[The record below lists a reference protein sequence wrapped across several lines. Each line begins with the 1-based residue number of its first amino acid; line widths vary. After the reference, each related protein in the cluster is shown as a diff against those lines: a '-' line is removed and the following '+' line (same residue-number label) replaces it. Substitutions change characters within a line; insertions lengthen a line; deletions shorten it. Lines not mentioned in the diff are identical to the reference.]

1 MVGDLCV
8 QVNTMARLIYFLFLL
23 NTLGACAQPD
33 ASKMKNR
40 NPLICDIETGTCD
53 VPAGTAQDTLQRAP
67 AVPTTANTVTIQY
80 FTDPI
85 CSSCWGIE
93 PQLRRLAAEYGSA
106 IEMEYHMGGLLPGWE
121 GFNGGG
127 ISKPSDVATHWDEVS
142 LHYKMPIIGDVW
154 LSDPLASSFPPS
166 IAFKAAELQDK
177 QLAHAFMRRMREMV
191 FMEKRNIARQEVI
204 NEAAAQVGLDTAQLE
219 SDMKGAGDALFKAD
233 LALARASGVRGFPT
247 MIFSNA
253 EGERQVVYGARSYEQ
268 MVEALK
274 QLAPGAKGQ
283 LLHTSVNELFKLH
296 PSWCAQEAALM
307 LNTTP
312 AEITLQLDSQ
322 VKAGKLQ
329 RFDTRNGSIWRKA
342 KS

>member
-1 MVGDLCV
+1 MSDMVGDLCV

-23 NTLGACAQPD
+23 NTLGACAHPD

-177 QLAHAFMRRMREMV
+177 QLAHAFMRR
-191 FMEKRNIARQEVI
+191 
-204 NEAAAQVGLDTAQLE
+204 
-219 SDMKGAGDALFKAD
+219 
-233 LALARASGVRGFPT
+233 
-247 MIFSNA
+247 NA
-253 EGERQVVYGARSYEQ
+253 
-268 MVEALK
+268 
-274 QLAPGAKGQ
+274 
-283 LLHTSVNELFKLH
+283 
-296 PSWCAQEAALM
+296 
-307 LNTTP
+307 
-312 AEITLQLDSQ
+312 
-322 VKAGKLQ
+322 
-329 RFDTRNGSIWRKA
+329 RNGLHGEAQHRTSGK
-342 KS
+342 

>member
-1 MVGDLCV
+1 
-8 QVNTMARLIYFLFLL
+8 MARLICLL
-23 NTLGACAQPD
+23 LLINSLGVCAQTNTSD
-33 ASKMKNR
+33 MKKG
-40 NPLICDIETGTCD
+40 NPLLCDIETGACD
-53 VPAGTAQDTLQRAP
+53 VPAGTAQDAP

-93 PQLRRLAAEYGSA
+93 PQLRRLAVEYGTA

-121 GFNGGG
+121 GFNSGG
-127 ISKPSDVATHWDEVS
+127 IGKPSDVATHWEEMS

-154 LSDPLASSFPPS
+154 LDDPLESSFPPS

-204 NEAAAQVGLDTAQLE
+204 NEAAAQVGLDSTRLE

-253 EGERQVVYGARSYEQ
+253 EGQRQVVYGARSYGQLE
-268 MVEALK
+268 EALK
-274 QLAPGAKGQ
+274 QLSPGVEGKP
-283 LLHTSVNELFKLH
+283 LPSSVNELFEIH
-296 PSWCAQEAALM
+296 PSWCAQEAALV
-307 LNTTP
+307 LNTAP

-322 VKAGKLQ
+322 VKAGTLQ
-329 RFDTRNGSIWRKA
+329 RLDTRNGSIWRKA